1 MFHIVDDM
9 PELRDILSEIIAS
22 KGYKTMQFDSA
33 ESYLSYFNSIEYV
46 APIAILSDYIM
57 DGQTGLQLIKKV
69 REKRPHQK
77 AVIISGTPGFEFN
90 LNIDSYLCYSL
101 NKPYKMKNL
110 FSLLEALVQCDK
122 HCQLNPVNALQA
134 RCKFGLEHACPFY
147 PDKAGGPS
155 P

>member
-9 PELRDILSEIIAS
+9 PELRDILSQIIAS

-33 ESYLSYFNSIEYV
+33 GSYLSYFNSIEYM
-46 APIAILSDYIM
+46 APIAILSDYMM

-77 AVIISGTPGFEFN
+77 AVIISGMPDADLN
-90 LNIDSYLCYSL
+90 VNIDSYLCYSL
-101 NKPYKMKNL
+101 NKPYKMAKL

-122 HCQLNPVNALQA
+122 HCQLNPLKTLQT
-134 RCKFGLEHACPFY
+134 RCKFGLEHECPLH
-147 PDKAGGPS
+147 PNPA
-155 P
+155 